1 MNQNIIVFGARRT
14 GTSLLIEMLGKTKS
28 NNLTIEKDKY
38 NLSEKEFK
46 TLQPF
51 YNESIYHKG
60 INDNNSINYYSLN
73 NKIIKMF
80 VGLFETDIKHFNTF
94 RKILVT
100 NRHWISQNRSNKNLM
115 RINAKVLVI
124 DKNFLDKKYNREEFI
139 EDSIFDDGLEYGFFY
154 SALVVDMCNRK
165 YNDKIIIVDF
175 EKLQEKSPELELELN
190 KSNLSLKDG
199 FDLINN
205 KVTKYKT
212 EYTREGLVEFK
223 EGYFDYLDK
232 LYECLTSRNISG
244 EFVDESFKWFTLIS
258 NQLKKRAEFIYKK
271 YNLVISKEIE
281 QRILK
286 GEITRDQN

>member
-38 NLSEKEFK
+38 TLSEKEFK

-60 INDNNSINYYSLN
+60 INTENSINYYSLN

-80 VGLFETDIKHFNTF
+80 VGLFETDISYFNTF
-94 RKILVT
+94 KKILVT
-100 NRHWISQNRSNKNLM
+100 HRHWISQNRSNKNLM
-115 RINAKVLVI
+115 RINAKVMVI
-124 DKNFLDKKYNREEFI
+124 DKNFLDPKYNREQFI

-154 SALVVDMCNRK
+154 SALVVDMWSRK
-165 YNDKIIIVDF
+165 YNEKIIIVDF
-175 EKLQEKSPELELELN
+175 EKLQERSQELESELN
-190 KSNLSLKDG
+190 KNNLSLKDG
-199 FDLINN
+199 FDLINY

-232 LYECLTSRNISG
+232 LYACLTSRNISR
-244 EFVDESFKWFTLIS
+244 EFADESFKWFNLIS
-258 NQLKKRAEFIYKK
+258 DQLKKREEFIYKK
-271 YNLVISKEIE
+271 YNIVLSKELKEKIE
-281 QRILK
+281 K
-286 GEITRDQN
+286 GELTKD

>member
-51 YNESIYHKG
+51 YNESIYHNG
-60 INDNNSINYYSLN
+60 INTDNSINYFTLN

-80 VGLFETDIKHFNTF
+80 VGLFETDINYFNTF

-100 NRHWISQNRSNKNLM
+100 HRHWISQNRSNKNLM
-115 RINAKVLVI
+115 RINAKVVVL
-124 DKNFLDKKYNREEFI
+124 DKNLLDPKYNREQFI

-154 SALVVDMCNRK
+154 SALVVDMWSRK
-165 YNDKIIIVDF
+165 YNEKIIIVDF

-190 KSNLSLKDG
+190 KSNLSLNDG
-199 FDLINN
+199 FDLINY
-205 KVTKYKT
+205 KITKYKT
-212 EYTREGLVEFK
+212 DYTREGLVEFK

-232 LYECLTSRNISG
+232 LYACLTSRNISR

-258 NQLKKRAEFIYKK
+258 DQLKKREEFMYKK

-281 QRILK
+281 QRVLK
-286 GEITRDQN
+286 GELTRDLN